1 MRFPLS
7 SPSPTWSIRWALI
20 GWLLAMVSA
29 CGTSQAPD
37 ESRGGTP
44 VEPPDGV
51 AQCAPG
57 EPVIEMI
64 GEVTSADAKTYEILP
79 FFVAAGTGRIEVAYG
94 WSDNGAL
101 PSTPLTATT
110 LDLGVW
116 DHHGYRNPE
125 GFRGWSGSRQG
136 RLDQDRGPV
145 FITAASAD
153 RGYRPGAI
161 EPGVWSVELGIA
173 AVGPSGASWTV
184 QIECLADVVGESPAA
199 DPVDPTHVADASP
212 GWYHGDFHMHGY
224 HSNPNA
230 PDWGGF
236 IEQARAAD
244 LDFLMVTEYVTGQHW
259 AQLGPVQRANPDLLI
274 WPGREIITYFGHA
287 NSFGETPDVIEYRHG
302 FEDVTL
308 GAVQQASVEAG
319 ALFGVNH
326 PTTFEGAL
334 FENFCRG
341 CAFQLEEDIDWSL
354 VDTIEV
360 QNGPAKVSGS
370 EVGLPIPLEIQNP
383 FTLSALQLW
392 DDVIAQGAF
401 PTAVSGSD
409 SKGVDAPE
417 DRERKGYGSSATV
430 VYAQALSRPA
440 LASAIRAGHAY
451 VKTLGAAGS
460 PDVTLQIATADGQS
474 GIYGDSVAADTAT
487 ITTTVIGGSGQTLTY
502 YRDGVIARVMPIT
515 SDPQVDTW
523 DVSRSDSSGPLG
535 TAVRLQVA
543 SPGVI
548 TVIGN
553 PVFLTAPGL

>member
-1 MRFPLS
+1 MRCSQLSPL
-7 SPSPTWSIRWALI
+7 TARALRAM
-20 GWLLAMVSA
+20 LSLALVAVVGA
-29 CGTSQAPD
+29 CGRSDPPAGGPDAP
-37 ESRGGTP
+37 
-44 VEPPDGV
+44 VNPPPG
-51 AQCAPG
+51 ATICAPG
-57 EPVIEMI
+57 EPMVELT
-64 GEVTSADAKTYEILP
+64 GEVASSDAKTYRILP
-79 FFVAAGTGRIEVAYG
+79 FFVAPGTGRIEVAYG
-94 WSDNGAL
+94 WTEGGVL

-116 DHHGYRNPE
+116 DQHGYRTAA

-145 FITAASAD
+145 FIAADEAD
-153 RGYRPGAI
+153 RGYRPGVI
-161 EPGVWSVELGIA
+161 EPGLWSVELGIA

-184 QIECLADVVGESPAA
+184 QIACLSGSGAGAPVA
-199 DPVDPTHVADASP
+199 DPVDPDHVAVAAP

-230 PDWGGF
+230 PDWDGF

-244 LDFLMVTEYVTGQHW
+244 LDFLMVTEYVTGRHW

-287 NSFGETPDVIEYRHG
+287 NTFGETPDVIEYRHG

-341 CAFQLEEDIDWSL
+341 CAFQLEDDIDWSL

-360 QNGPAKVSGS
+360 QNGPARVSGS

-383 FTLSALQLW
+383 FTLTALQLW
-392 DDVIAQGAF
+392 DEVIAGGAF

-417 DRERKGYGSSATV
+417 DRARKGYGSSATV
-430 VYAQALSRPA
+430 VYAQELSRAA
-440 LASAIRAGHAY
+440 LADAIRAGHAY
-451 VKTLGAAGS
+451 VKTLGATGS
-460 PDVTLQIATADGQS
+460 PDVTMEVATADGQS
-474 GIYGDSVAADTAT
+474 GIYGDSVAADSAT
-487 ITTTVIGGSGQTLTY
+487 LTTTVTGGTGQTLTY
-502 YRDGVIARVMPIT
+502 LSDGAVARVVPILT
-515 SDPQVDTW
+515 DPFVDTW
-523 DVSRSDSSGPLG
+523 EAGRSDGSGPLG
-535 TAVRLQVA
+535 TAIRLQVA
-543 SPGVI
+543 TLDVI

-553 PVFLTAPGL
+553 PVFLTPPAP